1 MHVIWQWV
9 HPMRLLIALYVFL
22 AILAFTIHFI
32 LLSTERYNWLQNQP
46 AKKAELPAATKVV
59 SDITVRWIG

>member
-9 HPMRLLIALYVFL
+9 HPVRLLVALYVFL

-32 LLSTERYNWLQNQP
+32 LLSTERYNWLQNHP
-46 AKKAELPAATKVV
+46 KKSAELHAPTLPTTTLPG
-59 SDITVRWIG
+59 IRFG